1 MRERARIADLHC
13 HDLRLEL
20 GSRLRETP
28 GMPDYELR
36 DWLRHANIATT
47 IRYLSTMRVGV
58 PGVLGDLKKHE
69 IFARPSY
76 QPVRDQH
83 SELRRS

>member
-47 IRYLSTMRVGV
+47 DPVSVYDACGCAWCARRFEEARNIRTSFV
-58 PGVLGDLKKHE
+58 PT
-69 IFARPSY
+69 RT
-76 QPVRDQH
+76 
-83 SELRRS
+83 